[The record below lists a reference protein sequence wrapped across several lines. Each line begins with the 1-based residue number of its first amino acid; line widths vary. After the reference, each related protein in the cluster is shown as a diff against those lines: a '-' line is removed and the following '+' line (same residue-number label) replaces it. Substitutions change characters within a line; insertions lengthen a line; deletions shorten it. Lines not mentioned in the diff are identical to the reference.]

1 MKINRNIIQD
11 HYLNIKTNNKQN
23 IENKTNKENKIKI
36 EVSDSAKALVE
47 KINQLNDVKNSEKVE
62 KIRKAILEGKY
73 KVSSEEIADKLIET
87 ISAILLP
94 LFFTN
99 ASFSSLSAFL
109 ISFRTP
115 INSPI
120 ATITFPILFALP

>member
-73 KVSSEEIADKLIET
+73 KVSSEKIADKLIKTME
-87 ISAILLP
+87 AQKGWGK
-94 LFFTN
+94 
-99 ASFSSLSAFL
+99 
-109 ISFRTP
+109 
-115 INSPI
+115 
-120 ATITFPILFALP
+120 

>member
-1 MKINRNIIQD
+1 MKINGNRIQD

-73 KVSSEEIADKLIET
+73 KVSSEEIADKLIKTME
-87 ISAILLP
+87 AQKGWGK
-94 LFFTN
+94 
-99 ASFSSLSAFL
+99 
-109 ISFRTP
+109 
-115 INSPI
+115 
-120 ATITFPILFALP
+120 